1 MANKHF
7 FISLAGVLGTGKST
21 AAKLISGRL
30 GFCLVE
36 ERFAKNSFLPL
47 FYEDPKRWAFH
58 SQLFFLQEK
67 ARQLEKIKELLKE
80 KNIVQDCPVEQDYL
94 GYAKAQEVLGN
105 MNNGEFSLYEKI
117 YHSLNNHL
125 SQPDLIIQLDSD
137 LPLLQKRISKRGR
150 EIEKGINQEYLQTL
164 IKLQDEW
171 LTKHPKNQVLR
182 IDTDKLNLAEN
193 KKDQE
198 TFVKM
203 VEDRILTITK

>member
-1 MANKHF
+1 MTNKHIY
-7 FISLAGVLGTGKST
+7 ISVAGVLGTGKST
-21 AAKLISGRL
+21 AARLISERL
-30 GFCLVE
+30 AFQLIE
-36 ERFAKNSFLPL
+36 EQFVKNSFLPL

-105 MNNGEFSLYEKI
+105 MNNEEFSLYEKI
-117 YHSLNNHL
+117 YQSLNGHL
-125 SQPDLIIQLDSD
+125 PQPDLIVQLDSD